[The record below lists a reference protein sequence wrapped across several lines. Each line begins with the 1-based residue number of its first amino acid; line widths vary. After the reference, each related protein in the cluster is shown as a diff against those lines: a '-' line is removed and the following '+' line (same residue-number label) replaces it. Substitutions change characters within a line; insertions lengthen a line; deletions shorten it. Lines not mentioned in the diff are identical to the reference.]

1 MTKDEILEKSRNEN
15 QNKDVYDL
23 EIQNKA
29 ARVAYF
35 SAPVLCVLVSVL
47 QFIFTKTV
55 SAGIWTVLF
64 GMFAVTFLVKF
75 LAMHKKHELLVF
87 LCYLV
92 IFVMLLTVY
101 VFQLTGR
108 I

>member
-1 MTKDEILEKSRNEN
+1 MTKEEILEKSRNEN

-23 EIQNKA
+23 EVQNKA

-35 SAPVLCVLVSVL
+35 SVPVLCAVISIF
-47 QFIFTKTV
+47 QFIFEKTV
-55 SAGIWTVLF
+55 SAGLWSVVF
-64 GMFAVTFLVKF
+64 GMFSVTFLVKF
-75 LAMHKKHELLVF
+75 IHMHKKHELIVF

-92 IFVMLLTVY
+92 ICVLLFITY
-101 VFQLTGR
+101 IFQLTGR